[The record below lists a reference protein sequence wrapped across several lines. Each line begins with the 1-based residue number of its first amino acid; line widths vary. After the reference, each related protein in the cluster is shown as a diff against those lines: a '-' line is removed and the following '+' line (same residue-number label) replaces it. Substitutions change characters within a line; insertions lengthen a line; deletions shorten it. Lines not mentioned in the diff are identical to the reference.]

1 MSIGFTYGS
10 SSGATYGSD
19 AGAQWSPGDM
29 HWWIDDTVL
38 PVLVKETQTAQD
50 LTLTW
55 QTSRDRLNEFSK
67 LQDTAEKL
75 DTIAFGDGSFETVGR
90 AGSDGVHTLTP
101 PPERSPPREGR
112 DYLVASYDERPLD
125 RAVDEFEIS
134 VSFRALKNRD
144 PSGTRVDETRA
155 SDEWSLTCQSATIAT
170 TKVAPTIEQG
180 TDTAADRVGLTLV
193 LDPEQTRIFE
203 ESLSRVAASSVRK
216 VPDGTNTWVDES
228 ADPTDANTVTI
239 TSPDNEDPP
248 FDDGDWVVADWE
260 TTWLSAAA
268 YRVDVVLGNPG

>member
-1 MSIGFTYGS
+1 MTGFTYGGET
-10 SSGATYGSD
+10 GATYGPD
-19 AGAQWSPGDM
+19 AGAQWSPGDI

-75 DTIAFGDGSFETVGR
+75 DTIAFGDGSFETVDR
-90 AGSDGVHTLTP
+90 AAGDGVHTLTP
-101 PPERSPPREGR
+101 PPERSPPREQR

-125 RAVDEFEIS
+125 RAVGEFEVS
-134 VSFRALKNRD
+134 VTFRALSNRD

-155 SDEWSLTCQSATIAT
+155 SDEWSLACRSATIAT

-193 LDPEQTRIFE
+193 LNPEQTRVFE
-203 ESLSRVAASSVRK
+203 ESLGRVAASSVRQ
-216 VPDGTNTWVDES
+216 VPDGSNAWVDES
-228 ADPTDANTVTI
+228 ASPTDANTVAV
-239 TSPDNEDPP
+239 TSPDTEDPP
-248 FDDGDWVVADWE
+248 FDDGDWVVASWE
-260 TTWLSAAA
+260 TAALSSDA
-268 YRVDVVLGNPG
+268 YQIDAVLGDLG